1 MTKKI
6 VSKDTPLAE
15 ITLRRYEKPSSEMS
29 KRDIIKKLCLSV
41 GLLQPGDSRD
51 IVVDI
56 FNVLLDS
63 KETLDS
69 DEIQKRVI
77 DYRKNSNLAL
87 QGIAQ
92 SNIRRQL
99 RRLRELFLVEKIRNT
114 YRITENENLHNI
126 FEEKLKKF
134 YIPTIISR
142 VEEYFK
148 MIE

>member
-1 MTKKI
+1 MSKKI

-15 ITLRRYEKPSSEMS
+15 ITLRKYEKPSSEMS

-56 FNVLLDS
+56 LHVLVES
-63 KETLDS
+63 KSPLDS
-69 DEIQKRVI
+69 DEMQKRVI
-77 DYRKNSNLAL
+77 EYRKKRKLAL
-87 QGIAQ
+87 NGVAQ

-99 RRLRELFLVEKIRNT
+99 RRMRELFLVEKVKNT
-114 YRITENENLHNI
+114 YRISENENLHNI

-134 YIPTIISR
+134 YIPTIMSR

-148 MIE
+148 ALK